1 MFKFYYLLNYF
12 IIQYSN
18 LINIKHYFQH
28 IIHAHFVEAECLYK
42 HWNSRYNANKR
53 GVSTPESPSV
63 VCIDLNT
70 PPYLPKQDSRASTHS
85 KKSSTTTKSHGTSS
99 RTSSRASSVKVPKF
113 STPPHTV
120 PTPPPETGIKTS
132 YHGASMPPARPK
144 KAWALNTEATPI
156 VVPSPV
162 PHPPTPPR
170 IYSPTA
176 VGQPKAY
183 TPSSPV
189 PVSDTQIKLA
199 IPIALSPTT
208 QKAVEK
214 KPRIQS
220 APPQRP
226 AVTPKLTRAIRSAGK
241 STVTL

>member
-1 MFKFYYLLNYF
+1 MF
-12 IIQYSN
+12 
-18 LINIKHYFQH
+18 
-28 IIHAHFVEAECLYK
+28 HAHFVEAECLYK

-53 GVSTPESPSV
+53 GVSTPETPSV

-70 PPYLPKQDSRASTHS
+70 PPYLPKQDSRASSHS
-85 KKSSTTTKSHGTSS
+85 KKSSTTTKSRGTSS

-113 STPPHTV
+113 STPPHPV
-120 PTPPPETGIKTS
+120 PTLPPETGIKTS
-132 YHGASMPPARPK
+132 YSGASMPPVSPK
-144 KAWALNTEATPI
+144 KAWAMNTEATPI

-162 PHPPTPPR
+162 PHPPTPSG

-176 VGQPKAY
+176 VGQPKSY
-183 TPSSPV
+183 TSSSPV
-189 PVSDTQIKLA
+189 SVSDTQIKSA
-199 IPIALSPTT
+199 IPIAVSPTT

-220 APPQRP
+220 APPQRS
-226 AVTPKLTRAIRSAGK
+226 AVTPKLTRPIRSAGK